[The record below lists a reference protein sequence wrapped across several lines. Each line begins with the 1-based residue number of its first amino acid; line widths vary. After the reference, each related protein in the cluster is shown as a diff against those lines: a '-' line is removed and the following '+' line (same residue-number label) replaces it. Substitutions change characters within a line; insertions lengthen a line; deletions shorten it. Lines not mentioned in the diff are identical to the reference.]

1 MPVSEKFCGGDYMRD
16 SIEIA
21 DFVDRRNQRN
31 HHARFHDEGEKIDME
46 EEILNKEQAVLKR
59 KKKKKSKSKSRIL
72 MICFMIIAAAA
83 GHIVGRLHYQIET
96 VMSLVNR
103 DVKSDLDSVDVRD
116 YDLIS
121 SDKVVNILLIG
132 TDKRSYST
140 EDGRSDSTMIA
151 TIDGKHK
158 RLKVTSLMRDM
169 YVSIPGHED
178 NRFNAAYS
186 FGGVTLLYQ
195 TIAQNFGIKL
205 DGYVQ
210 VDFVAF
216 KGVINQIGGVK
227 VDLTEWEC
235 NFLKNK
241 YPDYGRAQKLKAG
254 TNRLNGW
261 LALAYSR
268 IRYDENGD
276 FGRTQRQRNII
287 QGAFKKIK
295 SMPMSKIQK
304 LMKNISEYITT
315 DLTNKEIL
323 SYISNVLFMGTL
335 DIDQFRLPVDGNYT
349 DETIRGM
356 EVLVLDLPV
365 NKQALSEFIFE
376 YDGEKE
382 EDEVE

>member
-1 MPVSEKFCGGDYMRD
+1 MRD

-21 DFVDRRNQRN
+21 DFLLERNEK
-31 HHARFHDEGEKIDME
+31 AGEGTVYDEGERTQME
-46 EEILNKEQAVLKR
+46 EEIIYTKNAPNGR
-59 KKKKKSKSKSRIL
+59 KKKKKHRVRNRIL
-72 MICFMIIAAAA
+72 MVFFLVLSVLA
-83 GHIVGRLHYQIET
+83 GNLFGRLQYQIET
-96 VMSLVNR
+96 AMSLVNR
-103 DVKSDLDSVDVRD
+103 DVKSDLDSVDVKD
-116 YDLIS
+116 YDLLS
-121 SDKVVNILLIG
+121 SDKVINILLIG

-169 YVSIPGHED
+169 YVSIPGYED

-186 FGGVTLLYQ
+186 YGGVTLLYK

-205 DGYVQ
+205 DGFVQ

-235 NFLKNK
+235 NYLKNK
-241 YPDYGRAQKLKAG
+241 YPDYGRAQKLTAG
-254 TNRLNGW
+254 VNRLNGW

-287 QGAFKKIK
+287 QGIFNKVK
-295 SMPMSKIQK
+295 SLPMSKIQK
-304 LMKNISEYITT
+304 MMEKTMPYVTT
-315 DLTNKEIL
+315 DLTNQEIL
-323 SYISNVLFMGTL
+323 SYVSTVLFMGTL
-335 DIDQFRLPVDGNYT
+335 DIDQFRLPVDDYYT

-356 EVLVLDLPV
+356 EVLVLDFEK
-365 NKQALSEFIFE
+365 NKKALSDFIFD
-376 YDGEKE
+376 YDGESTTPS
-382 EDEVE
+382 V